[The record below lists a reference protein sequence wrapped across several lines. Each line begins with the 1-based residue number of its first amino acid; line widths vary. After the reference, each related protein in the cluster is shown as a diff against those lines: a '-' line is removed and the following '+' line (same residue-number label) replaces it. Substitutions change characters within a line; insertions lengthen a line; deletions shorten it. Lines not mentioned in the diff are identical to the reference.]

1 MIIRGSC
8 LRENMQSKKGEE
20 DNEIAGTTIDTT
32 LYDRYAHVIFAY
44 IGLHLSSREDAED
57 VLLDVFTA
65 ALERRNLVGLNE
77 QEQLKWLHRV
87 AKNTL
92 VDIYR
97 RTHRHPAIA
106 LEAVAGVLYEDE
118 LRSPEHTV
126 LRQEDYQQLHALIR
140 TLPPLQQQLLQLR
153 FGHDLAFA
161 EIAILLDKREDA
173 LRKML
178 SRTLV
183 FLRKAY
189 ALQQ

>member
-1 MIIRGSC
+1 
-8 LRENMQSKKGEE
+8 MQPKQGAE
-20 DNEIAGTTIDTT
+20 DNEIATTAIDTA

-44 IGLHLSSREDAED
+44 IQLHLSSREDAED
-57 VLLDVFTA
+57 VLLEVFTA
-65 ALERRNLVGLNE
+65 AMERHNLSGLDE
-77 QEQLKWLHRV
+77 QEQLKWLRRV

-97 RTHRHPAIA
+97 RTHRHPAVS
-106 LEAVAGVLYEDE
+106 LEAVAEILYEDE
-118 LRSPEHTV
+118 LRSPEHLA

-140 TLPPLQQQLLQLR
+140 TLSPLQQQLLQLR
-153 FGHDLAFA
+153 FGYDLAFA

-173 LRKML
+173 LRKTL

-189 ALQQ
+189 ALQP

>member
-1 MIIRGSC
+1 
-8 LRENMQSKKGEE
+8 MQSKKGEE
-20 DNEIAGTTIDTT
+20 ENEISAATVDTT
-32 LYDRYAHVIFAY
+32 FYDRYARIVLAY
-44 IGLHLSSREDAED
+44 IQLHLASREDAED
-57 VLLDVFTA
+57 VLLEVFTA
-65 ALERRNLVGLNE
+65 ALEYHNLLGLDD
-77 QEQLKWLHRV
+77 QEKLKWLRRV
-87 AKNTL
+87 AKNKL

-97 RTHRHPAIA
+97 RAHRHPAIA
-106 LEAVAGVLYEDE
+106 LEAVAEVLYEDE
-118 LRSPEHTV
+118 RRSPEHLV
-126 LRQEDYQQLHALIR
+126 LQQEDYQQLYTLIR